1 MTVEEEIKQL
11 EEQLEKN
18 NYKLQQLDIQ
28 QAAYKLMINSAYGAL
43 SSRKNPVGDDD
54 IGNAIT
60 VMGSTSIQHVN
71 KIVIDFV
78 RMKMIERLEKEIAQ
92 NPGNVD
98 ELKIELE
105 QVRHAKDIPGV
116 LVANDTDSAM
126 FSLSNCGVKICKG
139 DHVTEEGYDLVQEC
153 DDYINTEFVKWYEN
167 LTNSHNCRLNFKR
180 EKICDYGIWLKKKG
194 TRKYDDAD
202 EAKKNY
208 VVHILDNEGVKHPKF
223 KYTGVKFA
231 KSVIPGQLKEL
242 GKKIVEN
249 MILTQDRQCTDRLV
263 QKLYNDFINLPIDSK
278 AIIQRCRDMKKY
290 DNKGSGE
297 FLLKTPGHIRAA
309 LSYNRLIK
317 ELKLNKYPQIKS
329 GDIAKIVFV
338 EPNKFGIER
347 LAYLD
352 TWPKEFDDY
361 FTIDNKIMFE
371 NILYEE
377 IKRFYKSVGW
387 PCFNPTENYAFS
399 LFDLLEIEQ

>member
-1 MTVEEEIKQL
+1 MAIEEEIKQL

-60 VMGSTSIQHVN
+60 MMGSTSIQHVN

-78 RMKMIERLEKEIAQ
+78 KKKMIERLEKEIAQ
-92 NPGNVD
+92 TPGNVE

-105 QVRHAKDIPGV
+105 QIRHAIDIPGV

-126 FSLSNCGVKICKG
+126 FSLSNCGIKICDG

-290 DNKGSGE
+290 DNKGSDE

-309 LSYNRLIK
+309 MSYNRIIK
-317 ELKLNKYPQIKS
+317 ELKLNKYPLIKS

-338 EPNKFGIER
+338 QQNKFGIER

-352 TWPKEFDDY
+352 SWPKEFDEY
-361 FTIDNKIMFE
+361 FVIDNKIMFE
-371 NILYEE
+371 NSLYEE
-377 IKRFYKSVGW
+377 IKRFYTSVGW
-387 PCFNPTENYAFS
+387 PSFNPTEEYAFS
-399 LFDLLEIEQ
+399 LFDILDIT